1 MVFDEYQRFKQWW
14 LWMILIGTA
23 LIPVYGLYQ
32 QVYLGEPF
40 GDNPA
45 SDLGLVVFLLIM
57 LAILALFRIMFLR
70 TRIDD
75 EGIHMAFI
83 PFMKKR
89 VRWDQVEKLQ
99 VVNYGFVGGW
109 GIRLGS
115 HYGTT
120 YNISGNIGLAIR
132 LKNGKKFLIGTA
144 QPEALK
150 SYLTKYR
157 SPYL

>member
-1 MVFDEYQRFKQWW
+1 MVFEEVQRFRQWW
-14 LWMILIGTA
+14 LWLILIGTT

-32 QVYLGEPF
+32 QVYLGIPF
-40 GDNPA
+40 GNNPA
-45 SDLGLVVFLLIM
+45 SDEGLVVFLLLM
-57 LAILALFRIMFLR
+57 LALLVLFAFTSLR

-75 EGIHMAFI
+75 TGIKMVFI
-83 PFMKKR
+83 PFKKKT
-89 VRWDQVEKLQ
+89 VAWDQVEQLRI
-99 VVNYGFVGGW
+99 VNYGFVGGW

-115 HYGTT
+115 HYGTI
-120 YNISGNIGLAIR
+120 YNISGNKGLAIR

-150 SYLTKYR
+150 SYLKKYR